1 MTDSSTAP
9 HTTDAPATGATE
21 LLTLASSGGELHVR
35 RDGPRE
41 LPALLLLHGTA
52 SSVRSWDALVP
63 LLTAHHH
70 VVRLDLPG
78 HGRSAK
84 PADADYALP
93 DQARSAGEV
102 LDRLGIERAVVV
114 GHSSGGV
121 VATALAEGR
130 PGLVDALVL
139 INTGPSLDAFIASP
153 QAAAIGL
160 TAWPPSDAQL
170 REFAGTGF
178 SREGYVFPDE
188 LLDDVRGMTLHALT
202 ATTGA
207 TRAYLAERTLPDR
220 LKDLGVPLL
229 VLFGEDDRRWRSSSA
244 ADYRA
249 VEGAE
254 IVMLPGLGHSPLMED
269 PVRTAAPLLGFTAL
283 HAARRD

>member
-1 MTDSSTAP
+1 MTDSPTAP
-9 HTTDAPATGATE
+9 RTAGAPAAGPTE
-21 LLTLASSGGELHVR
+21 LLTLDSSGGKLHVR

-70 VVRLDLPG
+70 VVRIDLLG

-84 PADADYALP
+84 PADADYAP
-93 DQARSAGEV
+93 PGQARLAGEV
-102 LDRLGIERAVVV
+102 LDRLGIAHAVVV

-121 VATALAEGR
+121 VATALAEER
-130 PGLVDALVL
+130 PGLADALAL

-153 QAAAIGL
+153 QAAGIGL

-178 SREGYVFPDE
+178 GREGYVFPDE
-188 LLDDVRGMTLHALT
+188 LLEDVRGMTLHALT
-202 ATTGA
+202 TTTGA
-207 TRAYLAERTLPDR
+207 TRAYLAERPLPDR
-220 LKDLGVPLL
+220 LRAVGTPLL
-229 VLFGEDDRRWRSSSA
+229 VLFGEEDRRWRASSA

-254 IVMLPGLGHSPLMED
+254 IVMLPGLGHSPPMED
-269 PVRTAAPLLGFTAL
+269 PATTAAALLDFTAR
-283 HAARRD
+283 HRARRH